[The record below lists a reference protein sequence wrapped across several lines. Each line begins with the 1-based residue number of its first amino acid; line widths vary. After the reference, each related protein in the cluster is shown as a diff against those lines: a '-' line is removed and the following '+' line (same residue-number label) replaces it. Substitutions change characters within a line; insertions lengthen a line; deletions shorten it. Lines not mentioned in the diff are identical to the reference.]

1 MLYCIFPGTNAV
13 FPYIINNFARQVKFL
28 QLKDNSK
35 RMEFQ
40 KINRLK
46 VVLVENG
53 KTGKWLAEQVGKNEA
68 TVSRWCSNKMQP
80 SLDML
85 VRIAELLN
93 VDPRQLIN
101 SGNNEQLWKE
111 DYK

>member
-1 MLYCIFPGTNAV
+1 M
-13 FPYIINNFARQVKFL
+13 K
-28 QLKDNSK
+28 S
-35 RMEFQ
+35 Q

-53 KTGKWLAEQVGKNEA
+53 KTGKWLAGQVGKNEA
-68 TVSRWCSNKMQP
+68 TVSGWCSNKMQP

-85 VRIAELLN
+85 VKIAELLN

-101 SGNNEQLWKE
+101 SSNN
-111 DYK
+111 D

>member
-1 MLYCIFPGTNAV
+1 
-13 FPYIINNFARQVKFL
+13 
-28 QLKDNSK
+28 
-35 RMEFQ
+35 MESQ

-68 TVSRWCSNKMQP
+68 TVSRWCSNKMLP

-85 VRIAELLN
+85 VKIAALLD

-101 SGNNEQLWKE
+101 GGNN
-111 DYK
+111 D

>member
-1 MLYCIFPGTNAV
+1 
-13 FPYIINNFARQVKFL
+13 
-28 QLKDNSK
+28 
-35 RMEFQ
+35 MESH

-85 VRIAELLN
+85 VKIAGLLN

-101 SGNNEQLWKE
+101 GSNN
-111 DYK
+111 D

>member
-1 MLYCIFPGTNAV
+1 
-13 FPYIINNFARQVKFL
+13 
-28 QLKDNSK
+28 
-35 RMEFQ
+35 MESQ

-53 KTGKWLAEQVGKNEA
+53 KTGNWLAKQIGKNEA

-85 VRIAELLN
+85 MKIAKLLN

-101 SGNNEQLWKE
+101 GGNN
-111 DYK
+111 D

>member
-1 MLYCIFPGTNAV
+1 
-13 FPYIINNFARQVKFL
+13 
-28 QLKDNSK
+28 
-35 RMEFQ
+35 MESQ

-68 TVSRWCSNKMQP
+68 TVSRWCSNKMQR

-85 VRIAELLN
+85 VKIAALLN

-101 SGNNEQLWKE
+101 GGNNE
-111 DYK
+111 

>member
-1 MLYCIFPGTNAV
+1 MNPGLKYRIVSEIDRRVKNISLYL
-13 FPYIINNFARQVKFL
+13 RQRSKYCSY
-28 QLKDNSK
+28 QANCK
-35 RMEFQ
+35 RMESQ
-40 KINRLK
+40 KINRIK

-85 VRIAELLN
+85 VKIAGLLN

-101 SGNNEQLWKE
+101 GGNN
-111 DYK
+111 D

>member
-1 MLYCIFPGTNAV
+1 
-13 FPYIINNFARQVKFL
+13 
-28 QLKDNSK
+28 
-35 RMEFQ
+35 MESQ

-53 KTGKWLAEQVGKNEA
+53 KTGKNEA

-85 VRIAELLN
+85 VKIAKLLN

-101 SGNNEQLWKE
+101 GGNN
-111 DYK
+111 D